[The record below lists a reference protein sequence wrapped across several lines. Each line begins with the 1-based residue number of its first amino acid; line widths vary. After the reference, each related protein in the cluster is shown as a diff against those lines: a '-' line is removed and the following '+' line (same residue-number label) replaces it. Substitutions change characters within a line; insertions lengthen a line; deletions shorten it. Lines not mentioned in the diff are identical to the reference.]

1 MGRTGSKEHRARA
14 RLYKLIECII
24 SLHGQTEC
32 FGLLFQFFFSFSLLL
47 GFGEL
52 SHSIEPSYLR
62 IHSAKQSRLRQTE
75 CSHRKDV
82 DKKLNEWSNVHCT
95 SHPALSA
102 CWHISRFFFVMD
114 TTART
119 LCSTNHM
126 FKYQYRFCITCMRP
140 QSKQQQKS
148 VLQMRNNQRMNK
160 WTIQLHL
167 GFCIWRMHCYESATN
182 PFCIRLFGKI
192 HFELIAQWKT
202 IKWTLLLTS
211 HFSPLKDIC
220 ARRFCATHSSGERK
234 N

>member
-52 SHSIEPSYLR
+52 SHAIEPSYLR

-102 CWHISRFFFVMD
+102 CWHISRFFLSWAQQHELYVPRIICLNINIDFVLRVWD
-114 TTART
+114 HRA
-119 LCSTNHM
+119 NNNKNQF
-126 FKYQYRFCITCMRP
+126 FKCETISEWISEQYNFILDFVFGACIVTR
-140 QSKQQQKS
+140 
-148 VLQMRNNQRMNK
+148 V
-160 WTIQLHL
+160 
-167 GFCIWRMHCYESATN
+167 
-182 PFCIRLFGKI
+182 RLI
-192 HFELIAQWKT
+192 HFAYVYSVKFISNW
-202 IKWTLLLTS
+202 LLNG
-211 HFSPLKDIC
+211 
-220 ARRFCATHSSGERK
+220 RQ
-234 N
+234 